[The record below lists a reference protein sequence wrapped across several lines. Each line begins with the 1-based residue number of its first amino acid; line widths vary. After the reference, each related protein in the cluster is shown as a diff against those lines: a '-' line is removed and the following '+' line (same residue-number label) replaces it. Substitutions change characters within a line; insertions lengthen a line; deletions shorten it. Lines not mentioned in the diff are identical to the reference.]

1 MAATTSSR
9 LSRRWQCWCLLA
21 TTILLLNLTTTLT
34 EAQVAEPAEFDSF
47 DINADWKI
55 DSVPVTPVP
64 AGIEGLLSLGGIGDN
79 PAAPV
84 APVGPIGASIPPQ
97 PNNAVTDLS
106 GWGPLGKMHPR
117 LLAKDRMVSAYHNR
131 MLDPRYRHL
140 KGYGHQA
147 LAPPRSPEKTGG
159 QPSLGHR
166 LAGFF

>member
-1 MAATTSSR
+1 MAATTTSR
-9 LSRRWQCWCLLA
+9 LSRRWQCWS
-21 TTILLLNLTTTLT
+21 
-34 EAQVAEPAEFDSF
+34 AEPAEFDSF

-79 PAAPV
+79 PVPA

-147 LAPPRSPEKTGG
+147 LAPPRSPEKTG

>member
-1 MAATTSSR
+1 MLAAAAT
-9 LSRRWQCWCLLA
+9 SRRLAWWWQCCLVAALLLA
-21 TTILLLNLTTTLT
+21 VS
-34 EAQVAEPAEFDSF
+34 AQEPTEFDNF

-64 AGIEGLLSLGGIGDN
+64 TGIEGMLSLGGIGDHIQPAA

-84 APVGPIGASIPPQ
+84 GPVGASIPPQ

-147 LAPPRSPEKTGG
+147 AAPARSPVKTAG
-159 QPSLGHR
+159 QPSLSHR